1 MCLGVKLGTGL
12 SSGFCYLCLGF
23 RLGTGLSPEFK
34 DICLGFRLGTGL
46 SPGFKDICLGF
57 RLGTECVLESS
68 GSGLVFRVQDSG
80 FMYMGSE
87 LKVRCHV

>member
-1 MCLGVKLGTGL
+1 MFRSQVGDRVN
-12 SSGFCYLCLGF
+12 SGFRNICLGF

>member
-1 MCLGVKLGTGL
+1 M
-12 SSGFCYLCLGF
+12 F
-23 RLGTGLSPEFK
+23 RIQVGDREF
-34 DICLGFRLGTGL
+34 
-46 SPGFKDICLGF
+46 
-57 RLGTECVLESS
+57 VLESS

>member
-12 SSGFCYLCLGF
+12 SSGFCYL
-23 RLGTGLSPEFK
+23 
-34 DICLGFRLGTGL
+34 CLGFRLGTGL